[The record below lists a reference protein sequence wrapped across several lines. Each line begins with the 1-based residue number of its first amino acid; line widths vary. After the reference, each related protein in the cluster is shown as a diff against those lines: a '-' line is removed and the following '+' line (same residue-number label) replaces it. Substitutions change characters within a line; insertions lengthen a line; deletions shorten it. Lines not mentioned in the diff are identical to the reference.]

1 MENMDIEEI
10 AKFIYEVSEENVYKI
25 LEKFDSNPNIDK
37 SLTYIFVK
45 AFYIH
50 VFRLKVKNNNQ
61 DFFEKIYT
69 QYRTN
74 LENYYKINNLQI
86 TNELLSQIL
95 EVFDNS
101 YKLIESLG
109 FNNIDDSYEFRHH
122 TIQTFELLRKILE
135 KKSKAEIRIDIFEN
149 CIQHLGNDA
158 DKIK

>member
-1 MENMDIEEI
+1 M
-10 AKFIYEVSEENVYKI
+10 
-25 LEKFDSNPNIDK
+25 
-37 SLTYIFVK
+37 
-45 AFYIH
+45 
-50 VFRLKVKNNNQ
+50 KNNNQ

-149 CIQHLGNDA
+149 CIQHLVNDA

>member
-1 MENMDIEEI
+1 MENMNVEEL
-10 AKFIYEVSEENVYKI
+10 AKSVYEVSEENVYKI

-45 AFYIH
+45 AFYMH
-50 VFRLKVKNNNQ
+50 VFKLKIKKDNQ
-61 DFFEKIYT
+61 NFFENVYIE
-69 QYRTN
+69 YRKN

-86 TNELLSQIL
+86 TSELLDQIL

-109 FNNIDDSYEFRHH
+109 FDNIEDSYEFRHH

-135 KKSKAEIRIDIFEN
+135 KKSKAEIRVDIFEN
-149 CIQHLGNDA
+149 CIQYLVNDA